1 MTSFPAQLI
10 TWINVP
16 VNAFGRFVFGFI
28 AVMPGWLSNTIISA
42 VAGVVLLVIFKYTS
56 NQRAIGAARDDIKAH
71 LLALKLFKDS
81 ISVTL
86 RAQGRVF
93 RGAFLLLFYS
103 VRPMLVMIVP
113 VVLLLSQLALWY
125 EARPLLPG
133 EQALV
138 TMKLPPGTSQ
148 GWPDVTLEPDD
159 SFEVVTGPVRVFDKR
174 EIIWKLKALQA
185 GIHELDF
192 QVRDKS
198 LGDET
203 VQKQLVAGEGFVPVS
218 VKRPGRQWS
227 DILLNPLEKPFGP
240 DSQVSFI
247 TIDYP
252 DRPGLT
258 CGTDWW
264 VIYFFIVS
272 MVFALIVKPLLKVRI

>member
-1 MTSFPAQLI
+1 VTSFPAQLI

-56 NQRAIGAARDDIKAH
+56 NQRAIGAVRDDIKAH

-86 RAQGRVF
+86 RAQGRIF
-93 RGAFLLLFYS
+93 RAAFLLLFYS

-125 EARPLLPG
+125 QARPLLPQ
-133 EQALV
+133 EETLV
-138 TMKLPPGTSQ
+138 TMKLTDDASQ
-148 GWPDVTLEPDD
+148 SRPDVTLVPGN
-159 SFEVVTGPVRVFDKR
+159 SYEVVTGPVRVFDKS
-174 EIIWKLKALQA
+174 EIVWKIKALQP
-185 GIHELDF
+185 GVHKLDF
-192 QVRDKS
+192 RLDGK
-198 LGDET
+198 T
-203 VQKQLVAGEGFVPVS
+203 VQKRFVVGGGFVPVS
-218 VKRPGRQWS
+218 IKRPGRQWS

-240 DSQVSFI
+240 DLQVSFVS
-247 TIDYP
+247 IDYP

-264 VIYFFIVS
+264 VIYFFIAS
-272 MVFALIVKPLLKVRI
+272 MVFAFAFKPLLKVKI

>member
-1 MTSFPAQLI
+1 VINFLAQLI

-16 VNAFGRFVFGFI
+16 VNAAGRTLFGFI

-42 VAGVVLLVIFKYTS
+42 VVGVLLLVVFKYTS

-81 ISVTL
+81 ILVTL

-93 RGAFLLLFYS
+93 RAAFLLLFYS

-125 EARPLLPG
+125 QARPLLPG

-138 TMKLPPGTSQ
+138 TMKLPPDTTQ
-148 GWPDVTLEPDD
+148 LWPEVTLEPDD
-159 SFEVVTGPVRVFDKR
+159 SFEVATGPVRIFDKR
-174 EIIWKLKALQA
+174 EIIWKIKALQA
-185 GIHELDF
+185 GIHNLDF
-192 QVRDKS
+192 QVRGKS
-198 LGDET
+198 PGDET
-203 VQKQLVAGEGFVPVS
+203 VQKRLVVGGGFVPVS
-218 VKRPGRQWS
+218 VKRPGWQWS
-227 DILLNPLEKPFGP
+227 DILFNPLEKPFRP
-240 DSQVSFI
+240 DSQVSSVS
-247 TIDYP
+247 IDYP

-258 CGTDWW
+258 CGTDYW

-272 MVFALIVKPLLKVRI
+272 MVFAFAFKPVLKVRI